1 MFDLNPSN
9 ASPIYRQIVDQVRRT
24 IAGGELLPG
33 FQMPSVRTVA
43 IEHAINPMT
52 VSKAYS
58 LLEAEGLLIRQRGMG
73 MVVADQPA
81 FTSHEQRLDLLSP
94 HLDAA
99 ARIAAQLKVSPSAA
113 LKLFALKLKAIDQD
127 SKLTIENKEKP

>member
-9 ASPIYRQIVDQVRRT
+9 ASPIYRQIVNQVRRT

-33 FQMPSVRTVA
+33 FQMPSVRAVA

-58 LLEAEGLLIRQRGMG
+58 LLVNRARMEGIVVFDYAERYHLAIAEMAGYLKDGRMKSKEDVVVGLST
-73 MVVADQPA
+73 
-81 FTSHEQRLDLLSP
+81 F
-94 HLDAA
+94 
-99 ARIAAQLKVSPSAA
+99 PSTL
-113 LKLFALKLKAIDQD
+113 LKLFNGQNFGKLVLQVAQG
-127 SKLTIENKEKP
+127 